1 MTKSKPSAP
10 TAAPQMA
17 PLPTLLSVSAVA
29 IELSIS
35 TKTVW
40 RLIWRGAL
48 PSCRVGRLVR
58 IRAVDLAE
66 FVASGT
72 GV

>member
-1 MTKSKPSAP
+1 MTKVKKPALI
-10 TAAPQMA
+10 AAPRMA

-29 IELSIS
+29 IELSVS
-35 TKTVW
+35 TKTVR
-40 RLIWRGAL
+40 RLIERGTL
-48 PSCRVGRLVR
+48 PSCRIGRLVR

-72 GV
+72 GS